1 MSCPFF
7 FLFSSSTF
15 YSQCWHF
22 SHSLFF
28 RFSWGNFQLFHS
40 SSKPRLSL
48 QRTSRKSHSTNELR
62 PPCFGK
68 SLILFKQQWKHRHCE
83 LDEYTRGKKKFP
95 RFFLVVI
102 RARPLR
108 QGWNNTTFSQLTDD
122 DDDCCC
128 WTVAEA
134 NEPLEWVFEWRA
146 RGRRGIKTENY
157 FFFVPFG
164 LKLISTVRER
174 SRVLGRGWNSRS
186 VGFSFRFSACIFYYT
201 LSGSLSLDDDDDE
214 KWKETSEHF
223 PSPLLVAFWT
233 VGQSSSGG
241 IVWMES

>member
-1 MSCPFF
+1 MNFVFHALENRWYYLSN
-7 FLFSSSTF
+7 SENTDTVNWMNIYEREKKEGTF
-15 YSQCWHF
+15 
-22 SHSLFF
+22 
-28 RFSWGNFQLFHS
+28 
-40 SSKPRLSL
+40 
-48 QRTSRKSHSTNELR
+48 
-62 PPCFGK
+62 
-68 SLILFKQQWKHRHCE
+68 
-83 LDEYTRGKKKFP
+83 FP
-95 RFFLVVI
+95 RRHP
-102 RARPLR
+102 RASPPPRVK
-108 QGWNNTTFSQLTDD
+108 QHNIQLTDD

-174 SRVLGRGWNSRS
+174 SRVLVGGGILGRLDFLFASLLAFFIIHS
-186 VGFSFRFSACIFYYT
+186 PV
-201 LSGSLSLDDDDDE
+201 LSLDDDDDE

-223 PSPLLVAFWT
+223 PSPLSVAFWT
-233 VGQSSSGG
+233 VGQSSSSSGG